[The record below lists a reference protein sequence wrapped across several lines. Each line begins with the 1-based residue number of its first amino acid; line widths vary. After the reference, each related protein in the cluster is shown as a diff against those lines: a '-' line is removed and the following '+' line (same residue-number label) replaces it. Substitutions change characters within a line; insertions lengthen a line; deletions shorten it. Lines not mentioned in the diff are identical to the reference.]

1 MATKCLALLIEF
13 RLKFRFKS
21 LKRSFITTQQFT
33 VHGVV
38 CDIQWEGFDIRDIN
52 ERMLFVLEVTR
63 QETLLL
69 ESFPLG
75 QSICK
80 LEREIKI

>member
-1 MATKCLALLIEF
+1 
-13 RLKFRFKS
+13 
-21 LKRSFITTQQFT
+21 
-33 VHGVV
+33 V